1 MTLKVDIN
9 KDLEKKF
16 RQLAMEKF
24 GYSKGSLKKATHHAI
39 ELWTKENLK
48 KKKEKSVNGKQFIE
62 EFISIPSKKIKTKVD
77 IKKIIEEEY
86 EIH

>member
-1 MTLKVDIN
+1 MTLKVDLD
-9 KDLEKKF
+9 KHLEKKF

-24 GYSKGSLKKATHHAI
+24 GYSKGALKKATHHAI

-48 KKKEKSVNGKQFIE
+48 TTKEKELDGEKFVQ
-62 EFISIPSKKIKTKVD
+62 EFISIPRKKFKTKVD

-86 EIH
+86 EVR